1 MKKKIIIVLI
11 TIGLIAFVII
21 TSFNETTYNE
31 SKKSRINRN
40 SKIEDIVFDDNKVN
54 IYFFWGNGCPH
65 CEDQFQFFERIN
77 DEYSKYYNLY
87 CFEVW
92 YNDSNVYLMEKLLDK
107 LEVKV
112 TGIPITIIGE
122 KHFSGFGSSMEE
134 DFKKAII
141 EQHNNN
147 FDVYR

>member
-1 MKKKIIIVLI
+1 
-11 TIGLIAFVII
+11 
-21 TSFNETTYNE
+21 
-31 SKKSRINRN
+31 
-40 SKIEDIVFDDNKVN
+40 
-54 IYFFWGNGCPH
+54 
-65 CEDQFQFFERIN
+65 
-77 DEYSKYYNLY
+77 
-87 CFEVW
+87 
-92 YNDSNVYLMEKLLDK
+92 MEKLLDK